1 MDAKPVAIGT
11 LSCDK
16 QETLNK
22 LLSTGITQC
31 SAALST
37 SDATDVK
44 HQIPTSAEVADT
56 DTDMHTQ
63 LVQQLPNIDMGTPVH
78 IEPCSQKAHLKLSPK
93 AWDPVNVTD
102 IDTSTDKT
110 EKAQLNLV
118 LPSPESED
126 ESIGAELVHA
136 IIVKHGPELSAKHGK
151 VNTDKDHD
159 GRAGTTKE
167 DKIKHIIDN
176 QPTLILKRLTSTE
189 VKRTSKPP
197 MKKVIKAK
205 KAVGIYPNAS
215 TASKYKFKLSQYGIK
230 CKYKRNYT
238 YKCQVEAA

>member
-11 LSCDK
+11 LSCDE

-31 SAALST
+31 STAPST

-44 HQIPTSAEVADT
+44 HQIPKSAEVAET
-56 DTDMHTQ
+56 DTDMHSQ
-63 LVQQLPNIDMGTPVH
+63 SVQQLSNMDYGTPVH
-78 IEPCSQKAHLKLSPK
+78 VVPCSQKAHVKLLPK
-93 AWDPVNVTD
+93 ARDPVNVTD
-102 IDTSTDKT
+102 IDLSTDKT
-110 EKAQLNLV
+110 DKAQLNLV
-118 LPSPESED
+118 LLSPESQD

-151 VNTDKDHD
+151 VNIAKDRD
-159 GRAGTTKE
+159 RRADTTKE
-167 DKIKHIIDN
+167 DEIKHIIDN
-176 QPTLILKRLTSTE
+176 QPTIALKRLTCAE
-189 VKRTSKPP
+189 IERASKPS

-205 KAVGIYPNAS
+205 KAVEIYPNAS

-230 CKYKRNYT
+230 CRYKRNYM
-238 YKCQVEAA
+238 